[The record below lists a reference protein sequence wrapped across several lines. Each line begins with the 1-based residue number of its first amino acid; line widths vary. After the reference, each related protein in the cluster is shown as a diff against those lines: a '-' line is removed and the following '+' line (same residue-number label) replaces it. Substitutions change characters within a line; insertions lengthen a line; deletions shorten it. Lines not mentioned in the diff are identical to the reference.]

1 MPTAQAVHS
10 RLYRSKGAAK
20 SHPCVGCGKT
30 ARDWA
35 YQYPKGGPELADA
48 SGQRFSES
56 MEDYAPMCR
65 ACHVAFDAEKDPAQ
79 KLRRDVAARSVDRA
93 TRKRVGDAFAE
104 RLKADPE
111 FSREMEVVRGRAT
124 RLGGAATAA
133 RFRDDP
139 EFRAERSAA
148 LLKASRRRYRC
159 VECGYES
166 TAGPVARHQ
175 RKTNHTERG
184 EAPDAR

>member
-35 YQYPKGGPELADA
+35 YQYPKGSQELVDA

-56 MEDYAPMCR
+56 MEDYATMCR
-65 ACHVAFDAEKDPAQ
+65 TCHVAFDAEKDPAQ
-79 KLRRDVAARSVDRA
+79 KLRRDVASRSVDRA
-93 TRKRVGDAFAE
+93 TRKRAGDAFAE
-104 RLKADPE
+104 RLKTDPE
-111 FSREMEVVRGRAT
+111 FSQEMKVVRDRAT
-124 RLGGAATAA
+124 RLGGAATAE

-139 EFRAERSAA
+139 EFREERSASLRQAA
-148 LLKASRRRYRC
+148 LRRYTC
-159 VECGYES
+159 LECGY
-166 TAGPVARHQ
+166 TNNAGTVARHQ
-175 RKTNHTERG
+175 KRLNHEGR
-184 EAPDAR
+184 EVPDAR